1 MYSPFCSTTFCHFS
15 GNFIIL
21 CSQNFLSFW
30 AKNCARCLLQSPGN
44 WTNSICWS
52 RFIFQKDLIIE
63 DSLPTPGLPWW
74 LRQWRICPQCR
85 RPRFDPHVG
94 KIPWRRA
101 WLPTPVFLP
110 GKSHGQRSLVG
121 YSPWGHRIRH
131 NWMTSTFTFQHYH
144 IHTITSSGWRMA
156 FGVAGGNSF
165 HLPQNLFHST
175 LLYSIYFSSL
185 ITICFKNRKFS
196 LQICMQK
203 CNQEGFSSHLCGTQ
217 TSMQLT

>member
-1 MYSPFCSTTFCHFS
+1 MVEKWSH
-15 GNFIIL
+15 
-21 CSQNFLSFW
+21 NFLVEP
-30 AKNCARCLLQSPGN
+30 ARPSWVKYNFSEDQIYLFIHQAFTTYIRHYILHLEKEMATHC
-44 WTNSICWS
+44 SI
-52 RFIFQKDLIIE
+52 L
-63 DSLPTPGLPWW
+63 
-74 LRQWRICPQCR
+74 
-85 RPRFDPHVG
+85 
-94 KIPWRRA
+94 A
-101 WLPTPVFLP
+101 

-131 NWMTSTFTFQHYH
+131 NWMTSTFTLQHYH